1 MTRSSERAHDG
12 CDPGYEDNPLEL
24 QKQQALQDPG
34 KSWHDWFIED
44 FLRYLFL
51 PLVLLESLFVV
62 SVISYATGISQ
73 FNPLLMGGTAASL
86 LAIEYFYIYRR
97 IWGHGKEDGDH
108 ESEMMSEEIFDR
120 IK

>member
-1 MTRSSERAHDG
+1 MARSSERAHDG
-12 CDPGYEDNPLEL
+12 YRPGSEDNPLEL

-34 KSWHDWFIED
+34 KSWHDWLIED

-51 PLVLLESLFVV
+51 PLVLLESLFA
-62 SVISYATGISQ
+62 ISILSDVTGIPQ
-73 FNPLLMGGTAASL
+73 FNPLLIGATVISI

-97 IWGHGKEDGDH
+97 IWGHSKECTDD
-108 ESEMMSEEIFDR
+108 ESEMMPEEIFDR